1 MKVITTTGYKG
12 GVGKSTTAIHLADCL
27 SKHGNTLLID
37 YDPNRSACKW
47 YERGGLENVYFQ
59 VADEKKAL
67 KMIEGRD
74 FLILDTP
81 ARPQTGHIRE
91 LAEDCDLLILPTA
104 PDTISLE
111 PMFELV
117 QEIDHAKARILV
129 TIVPPPPSKE
139 GESVRQDMVSA
150 GLPVFESMI
159 RRTVAYPK
167 ANTLGL
173 TVGLLE
179 DKRLKEFATDYQ
191 RVAEEILEILNEQ

>member
-12 GVGKSTTAIHLADCL
+12 GVGKSTTAIHIADCL
-27 SKHGNTLLID
+27 SRFGNTLLID
-37 YDPNRSACKW
+37 YDPNRSACSW
-47 YERGGLENVYFQ
+47 YERGGMENVYFQ

-81 ARPQTGHIRE
+81 ARPDNSHIQE
-91 LAEDCDLLILPTA
+91 LANECDLLILPTA

-117 QEIDHAKARILV
+117 QKIDFEKARILV
-129 TIVPPPPSKE
+129 TIVPPQPSKE
-139 GESVRQDMVSA
+139 GEAVQQDMIDA
-150 GLPVFESMI
+150 DLPVFKNMI

-173 TVGLLE
+173 TVNLLD
-179 DKRLKEFATDYQ
+179 DKRLQGFANDYMA
-191 RVAEEILEILNEQ
+191 VTEEIKEILNV

>member
-12 GVGKSTTAIHLADCL
+12 GVGKSTSAIHIADCL
-27 SKHGNTLLID
+27 SRIGNTLLID
-37 YDPNRSACKW
+37 YDPNRSACNW
-47 YERGGLENVYFQ
+47 YERGGMENVYFQ

-67 KMIEGRD
+67 KLIEGRD
-74 FLILDTP
+74 FLVLDTP
-81 ARPQTGHIRE
+81 ARPQSEHIRE

-117 QEIDHAKARILV
+117 QKVDHSKARVLI
-129 TIVPPPPSKE
+129 TIVPPAPSKE
-139 GESVRQDMVSA
+139 GELVQLDMIDA
-150 GLPVFESMI
+150 GLPVFKNMV

-173 TVGLLE
+173 TVNLLE
-179 DKRLKEFATDYQ
+179 DKRLQAFAEDYQ
-191 RVAEEILEILNEQ
+191 LVTDEIRKILNV

>member
-12 GVGKSTTAIHLADCL
+12 GVGKSTTAINLADFL
-27 SKHGNTLLID
+27 SQYGNTLLID
-37 YDPNRSACKW
+37 YDPNKSACNW
-47 YERGGLENVYFQ
+47 YRRGGLENVLFQ

-81 ARPQTGHIRE
+81 ARPHTGHIKE

-117 QEIDHAKARILV
+117 EEIDHQKARILI
-129 TIVPPPPSKE
+129 TIVPPLPSKE
-139 GESVRQDMVSA
+139 GEAVQQDMLSA
-150 GLPVFESMI
+150 GLPVFKNMI

-167 ANTLGL
+167 ANTLGV
-173 TVGLLE
+173 TVNLLE
-179 DKRLKEFATDYQ
+179 DRRLQSFAQDYQ
-191 RVAEEILEILNEQ
+191 NVTEEIRGILNV